1 MKYGKNYSLRVKFNK
16 HHLPFKNYIWIQ
28 ALKIL
33 QTIAQS
39 RGFEYA
45 IIALILLT
53 AVLIGIE
60 SFPQNMS
67 PKLTITFEL
76 AHKIILGVFILEA
89 IVKIGAVWPQPLHYF
104 KNSWNCF
111 DFSLIALSLL
121 PFSGSFAMIGRML
134 RLFRVIRL
142 ITVLPEL
149 RLIVETLLRSIPSML
164 NIMLLMGIIFFIY
177 GVIGYQLFHEH
188 DPEHWRDLGYA
199 ILTLFRV
206 VTLEDWTDVMYKAM
220 ELSPYYGFY
229 FVSFVVFGTFVIVNL
244 FIAIVINNL
253 DEAKYH
259 HLEKLESPDLH
270 DELMKTL
277 KNTKE
282 HVIELE
288 KQLNSLKKRT

>member
-1 MKYGKNYSLRVKFNK
+1 MKL
-16 HHLPFKNYIWIQ
+16 
-28 ALKIL
+28 LK
-33 QTIAQS
+33 TIAQS
-39 RGFEYA
+39 RSFEHF

-53 AVLIGIE
+53 ALLIGIE
-60 SFPQNMS
+60 SFPQNMTPS
-67 PKLTITFEL
+67 LSQTFEL
-76 AHKIILGVFILEA
+76 AHSIILGFFVMEA
-89 IVKIGAVWPQPLHYF
+89 AIKIGAAWPRPFDYF
-104 KNSWNCF
+104 KSNWNCF
-111 DFSLIALSLL
+111 DFSLVVLSLL
-121 PFSGSFAMIGRML
+121 PFSGGFAMIGRML
-134 RLFRVIRL
+134 RLFRVVRL

-177 GVIGYQLFHEH
+177 GVAGYQLFHEH

-199 ILTLFRV
+199 ILTLFRI

-244 FIAIVINNL
+244 FIAVVINNL
-253 DEAKYH
+253 DEAKYQ

-277 KNTKE
+277 KSTKD

-288 KQLNSLKKRT
+288 KQLDSLKKRT